1 MFRNKNFGGL
11 IDPRDLLQADP
22 RCGNVMRACALHLD
36 KQHGIIVAQN
46 QIDFTRCAFEA
57 MLQNAPS
64 FAFIMPRDLKFSGLP

>member
-1 MFRNKNFGGL
+1 MFSNKNFGGL

-36 KQHGIIVAQN
+36 KQHCIVAAQN

-57 MLQNAPS
+57 MLQNVPS